1 MEAPMKPKPQD
12 RDAFD
17 LFQSHFDQLL
27 NPKHELVQL
36 AKKIDWSR
44 FETALASCYTED
56 MGAPAKATRLMVGLQ
71 YLKYTFNES
80 DESVV
85 ARWVENPYWQYFC
98 GFTHMQHEVPLD
110 ASSMSRWRK
119 RVGAERLE
127 LLLQETIDLAV
138 REKHVSKGELER
150 VNVDTTVQEKNIAY
164 PTDSKLLYKAIEKLG
179 DAAKSRAIP
188 LRQSYI
194 RVGKRAAVKASRYA
208 HAKHYKRMRR
218 CLRKLR
224 TYVGRLIRDIRRK
237 ANEPEPELA
246 ALLDRAERIRQQ
258 QPHDTHKLYS
268 LHEPEVQC
276 ISKGKAHK
284 RYEFGQKV
292 AIATTNRGNWT
303 VAAKLLP
310 GNPYDGHTLAETL
323 TTIERITGVTV
334 TDAYVDKGYR
344 GHGCTGAVNVHV
356 AGQRSSARSV
366 APKNGTQESANQ
378 VAPKGETSDGAN
390 EWASKSE
397 TRAVRD
403 GARGV
408 GDHRN
413 GNARRQTRATRS
425 ERKRRRRRSAIEPK
439 IGHLKSDHR
448 MDRCFLAG
456 LEGDATNALLA
467 AAGSNL
473 RKLLNRIRNNAGRLA
488 AALILRWATL
498 LQGVARPIMCFRR
511 IPQLR
516 PNALAA

>member
-1 MEAPMKPKPQD
+1 MRPKPQD

-27 NPKHELVQL
+27 NPEHVLVQL

-44 FETALASCYTED
+44 FETALASCYTQD

-110 ASSMSRWRK
+110 PSSMSRWRK
-119 RVGAERLE
+119 RVGEQRLE

-150 VNVDTTVQEKNIAY
+150 VNVDTTVQEKNITF

-179 DAAKSRAIP
+179 DAAKSRDIP
-188 LRQSYI
+188 LRQSYV
-194 RVGKRAAVKASRYA
+194 RVGKRAAVKAGRYA
-208 HAKHYKRMRR
+208 HAKQYKRMRR

-237 ANEPEPELA
+237 ASELDPELA
-246 ALLDRAERIRQQ
+246 TLLDRAERIRQQ
-258 QPHDTHKLYS
+258 PPHDTHKLYS

-323 TTIERITGVTV
+323 TTIERITRVTV

-344 GHGCTGAVNVHV
+344 GHGCTGAANVRV
-356 AGQRSSARSV
+356 AGQS
-366 APKNGTQESANQ
+366 
-378 VAPKGETSDGAN
+378 
-390 EWASKSE
+390 
-397 TRAVRD
+397 
-403 GARGV
+403 RG
-408 GDHRN
+408 N
-413 GNARRQTRATRS
+413 TTRS
-425 ERKRRRRRSAIEPK
+425 ERKRRRRRSAVEPK

-448 MDRCFLAG
+448 MNRCYLTG
-456 LEGDATNALLA
+456 LEGDAINALLA

-473 RKLLNRIRNNAGRLA
+473 RKLLRRLA
-488 AALILRWATL
+488 AALIRWLRIVIETGSITL
-498 LQGVARPIMCFRR
+498 EMT
-511 IPQLR
+511 
-516 PNALAA
+516 PNFAGPASMIRLCA